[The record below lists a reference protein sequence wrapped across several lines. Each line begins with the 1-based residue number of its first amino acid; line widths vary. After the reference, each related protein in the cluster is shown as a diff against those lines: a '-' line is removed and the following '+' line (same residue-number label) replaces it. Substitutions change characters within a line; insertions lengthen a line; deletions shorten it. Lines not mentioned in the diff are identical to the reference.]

1 MKVPSPAW
9 RALIV
14 LAFGGVAA
22 TSNAAAA
29 NADVAAGSGSGLLA
43 RFPRRVAFFNS
54 SRNHLL
60 ATPPR
65 GWMSW
70 ELFRCGSQNGAGDD
84 GSDPLTTYQ
93 ISSALLRGQADAM
106 ATRGFRNAGYTLLSI
121 DDCVSALTPTRP

>member
-1 MKVPSPAW
+1 MPLSAW
-9 RALIV
+9 LALV
-14 LAFGGVAA
+14 LLASGVATTAA

-29 NADVAAGSGSGLLA
+29 NADSDAGSGLFA
-43 RFPRRVAFFNS
+43 RFPQRVAFFNS

-106 ATRGFRNAGYTLLSI
+106 AARGFREAGYTLLSI
-121 DDCVSALTPTRP
+121 DDCVSALTLTRP